1 MAELHLDITFDEDN
15 RIRVMPKEKLKQTEQ
30 LEAECQGFAEKI
42 GAFSGTVDM
51 LVEVLDGEAAKI
63 EEEKMRAIGQIV
75 CGHYMPRTDGPVT
88 FLGTLSCRS
97 FVAVDVF
104 VVMSGF
110 VTHLAYG
117 HRLATW
123 SLRRFYLRRMGQIV
137 VTTWVAMLTSIVVVL
152 VVPEY
157 RRFSPGGLE
166 LAACLGFLRHWA
178 RPGAWCPAPPSWTVE
193 ALIPC
198 WLLYPFL
205 AQLAEKIQARRLTA
219 CFMVLLYLASFGPM
233 LCLYWAQG
241 GTVSWAQFSTSF
253 MWPPAQVADFG
264 LGVLAAELGKGE
276 HDFRL
281 WKALIADL
289 AFAASAAAVMLLP
302 VPGTHAECQEDHNAL
317 LSHGCSLAIAVF
329 IYGSQHGSCVAHL
342 LSHPA
347 LVALG
352 KYSFEVYLFQWP
364 LQAVLRQLLG
374 QWPFEPDVFMG
385 FLLLLWLLAGLYV
398 EYVAPTTCIRA
409 LE

>member
-1 MAELHLDITFDEDN
+1 MQPTCGRECLPAEE
-15 RIRVMPKEKLKQTEQ
+15 EKREPCPAKAFKSGQVSPRTEARYRSTAVTTP
-30 LEAECQGFAEKI
+30 L
-42 GAFSGTVDM
+42 SPPNMTDSP
-51 LVEVLDGEAAKI
+51 EAAKFKQWWRWEMGLTETDDTMEPAHESL
-63 EEEKMRAIGQIV
+63 EESLLGSLAPVPGPAAIPIPPEVREMLDEERLFG
-75 CGHYMPRTDGPVT
+75 DAFN
-88 FLGTLSCRS
+88 FLDLC
-97 FVAVDVF
+97 
-104 VVMSGF
+104 
-110 VTHLAYG
+110 
-117 HRLATW
+117 W
-123 SLRRFYLRRMGQIV
+123 
-137 VTTWVAMLTSIVVVL
+137 
-152 VVPEY
+152 
-157 RRFSPGGLE
+157 
-166 LAACLGFLRHWA
+166 HW
-178 RPGAWCPAPPSWTVE
+178 
-193 ALIPC
+193 
-198 WLLYPFL
+198 
-205 AQLAEKIQARRLTA
+205 
-219 CFMVLLYLASFGPM
+219 
-233 LCLYWAQG
+233 YWAQG